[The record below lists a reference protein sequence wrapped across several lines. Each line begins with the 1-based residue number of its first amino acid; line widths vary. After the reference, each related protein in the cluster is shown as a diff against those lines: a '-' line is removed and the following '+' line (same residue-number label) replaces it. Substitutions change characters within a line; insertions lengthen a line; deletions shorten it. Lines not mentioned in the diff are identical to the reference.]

1 MLPFEI
7 ENLVDEEAGPPGF
20 LWMDECDPAAVDDRM
35 PDHAGCFGGCGLVLS
50 SAGSQQPAVT
60 LQKRSGKG
68 WGVYAD
74 EPLPAGSLLGQYG
87 GEYIS
92 NAEAQRRLKEYD
104 TSGGGH
110 ALLVLREW
118 LPSGTAAI
126 RLNIDAT
133 RRGNLARFF
142 NHSCDGGNLQLLL
155 ARHTGCLLPR
165 VVFVTSRA
173 VQQGEELTCPR
184 GAPLPY
190 VN

>member
-1 MLPFEI
+1 M
-7 ENLVDEEAGPPGF
+7 
-20 LWMDECDPAAVDDRM
+20 
-35 PDHAGCFGGCGLVLS
+35 VLS

-110 ALLVLREW
+110 ALLVRG
-118 LPSGTAAI
+118 PAVC
-126 RLNIDAT
+126 AT
-133 RRGNLARFF
+133 LALSSFMA
-142 NHSCDGGNLQLLL
+142 CM
-155 ARHTGCLLPR
+155 P
-165 VVFVTSRA
+165 
-173 VQQGEELTCPR
+173 
-184 GAPLPY
+184 
-190 VN
+190 